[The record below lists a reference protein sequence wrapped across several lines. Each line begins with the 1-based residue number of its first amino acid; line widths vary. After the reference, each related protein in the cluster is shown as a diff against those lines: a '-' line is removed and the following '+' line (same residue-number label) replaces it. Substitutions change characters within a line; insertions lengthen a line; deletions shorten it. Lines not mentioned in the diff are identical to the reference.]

1 MLAGPDVERDG
12 VVAWRGHDVRAMV
25 KRRFKVEL
33 ALSSAY
39 RLRHELHLSAL
50 VPRPRHGDA
59 DPAAHRP
66 GPRAPGRSFQQTSRP
81 G

>member
-12 VVAWRGHDVRAMV
+12 VVAWRGHDGRAMV
-25 KRRFKVEL
+25 ARRFEVKL
-33 ALSSAY
+33 ALPSAD
-39 RLRHELHLSAL
+39 RLLDELHLSAL

-59 DPAAHRP
+59 DPAAQAAFR
-66 GPRAPGRSFQQTSRP
+66 QTSRP